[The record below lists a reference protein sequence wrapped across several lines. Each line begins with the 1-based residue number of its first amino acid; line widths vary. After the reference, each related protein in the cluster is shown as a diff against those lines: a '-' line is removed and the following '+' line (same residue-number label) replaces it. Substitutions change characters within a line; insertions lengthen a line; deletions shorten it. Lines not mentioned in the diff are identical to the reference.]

1 MNHDLILDLDNY
13 QTLIIIISDTFEINV
28 EMVSLFLE
36 EVSRWHHDEFIMM
49 FMDQVGWHKAR
60 DQRYM
65 RSIISSI
72 GPAAFFSMILTGV

>member
-1 MNHDLILDLDNY
+1 MNHDLILYFSNY
-13 QTLIIIISDTFEINV
+13 QTIIMIISDTFEVNA
-28 EMVSLFLE
+28 EMMSLFLE
-36 EVSRWHHDEFIMM
+36 EVSRWHHEEFIMM
-49 FMDQVGWHKAR
+49 FMDQVGWYKAR